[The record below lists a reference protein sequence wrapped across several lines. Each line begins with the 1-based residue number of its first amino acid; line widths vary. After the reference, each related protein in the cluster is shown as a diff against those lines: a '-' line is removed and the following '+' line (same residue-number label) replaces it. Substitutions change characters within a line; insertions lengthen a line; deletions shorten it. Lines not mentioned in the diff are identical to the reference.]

1 MASQVGYTS
10 DLGLHTVLI
19 TILPNCNCDVLVSD
33 KALS

>member
-10 DLGLHTVLI
+10 DLGLQTILI
-19 TILPNCNCDVLVSD
+19 MTLPNCNCGVLVSD